1 MTLKGIVTPFSCLS
15 LSLSLDTRWVA
26 VLGHAHPVGMCLT
39 TGSNKADWSWPQTS
53 QTVNPGTFLFMV
65 NYLII
70 SYTDYNNVCT
80 HIGFGQNT
88 PPSFSKKGQEDN
100 TAFESNDILPT
111 YVRLGLIPLPS
122 YIPNFFLYSSQPF
135 VSARYSVLILP
146 RGQLL
151 QQFFLFFLLH
161 LRTQY

>member
-1 MTLKGIVTPFSCLS
+1 MFVPTILQDVTS
-15 LSLSLDTRWVA
+15 
-26 VLGHAHPVGMCLT
+26 
-39 TGSNKADWSWPQTS
+39 
-53 QTVNPGTFLFMV
+53 
-65 NYLII
+65 
-70 SYTDYNNVCT
+70 

-88 PPSFSKKGQEDN
+88 PLSFSKKGQEDN
-100 TAFESNDILPT
+100 SAFESNDILPT

-122 YIPNFFLYSSQPF
+122 YIPNFFLYSSQPLA
-135 VSARYSVLILP
+135 SARCSVLVLP